1 MKKRVLIVEDDLAL
15 KPMWELILR
24 RQFVD
29 YHLDWAVSCEEAQ
42 KLVSSS
48 IVRDLPYTLI
58 VTDLF
63 LSGAGTGLDLVRFLA
78 RAAKS
83 SPTILVSM
91 VEEYAL
97 REKHGDLLQSM
108 QVLTKPI
115 SVPLCD
121 RALDKIFGVDTAPSN

>member
-15 KPMWELILR
+15 KPIWEHILR

-42 KLVSSS
+42 KLVSFS
-48 IVRDLPYTLI
+48 IVHDSPYSLI

-78 RAAKS
+78 RAVKS
-83 SPTILVSM
+83 SPIMLVSA
-91 VEEYAL
+91 VEEHAL
-97 REKHGDLLQSM
+97 RGKYGDLLQNM

-121 RALDKIFGVDTAPSN
+121 RALDKIFGVEVAPSN

>member
-1 MKKRVLIVEDDLAL
+1 MKKRILVVEDDLAL
-15 KPMWELILR
+15 KPIWEHILR
-24 RQFVD
+24 RQFTD

-48 IVRDLPYTLI
+48 IVHESPYSLI

-78 RAAKS
+78 RAVKS
-83 SPTILVSM
+83 SPIILVSV

-97 REKHGDLLQSM
+97 REKYGDLLQNM

-115 SVPLCD
+115 SVPQCD
-121 RALDKIFGVDTAPSN
+121 RALDKIFGVDIAPST